1 MARAIRGHGAIVA
14 VHRVAASRL
23 TPEDNHTLDSAV
35 IIKRGWIMSMNDR
48 LGEWLPLV
56 VEGLPLIGPLR
67 VVDGNHRAHAALQK
81 GKPGLWLD
89 VVIAR
94 ERLP

>member
-1 MARAIRGHGAIVA
+1 MLKILLLRTV
-14 VHRVAASRL
+14 V
-23 TPEDNHTLDSAV
+23 V
-35 IIKRGWIMSMNDR
+35 I